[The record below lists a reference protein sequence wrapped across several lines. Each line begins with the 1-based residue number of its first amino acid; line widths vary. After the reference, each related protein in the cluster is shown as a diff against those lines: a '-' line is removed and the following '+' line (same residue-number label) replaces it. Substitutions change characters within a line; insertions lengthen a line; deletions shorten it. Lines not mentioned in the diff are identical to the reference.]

1 MEIYLASMQVL
12 SDMENLRKR
21 TSQQVSEAHQFAL
34 QGFCKNIL
42 DVADNLERAL
52 DSVPEDVLAASQDSS
67 KLAAQADASGEAV
80 TSEMVAKNL
89 CSLHNG
95 VAMSNKVRPT
105 AKLMHL

>member
-1 MEIYLASMQVL
+1 
-12 SDMENLRKR
+12 MENLRKR

-52 DSVPEDVLAASQDSS
+52 DSVPENVLEASQAGAPP
-67 KLAAQADASGEAV
+67 LAQAEGTEGAV
-80 TSEMVAKNL
+80 TSETVAKNL

-95 VAMSNKVRPT
+95 VAMSNKVPP
-105 AKLMHL
+105 KLVCGFQHFSCGT

>member
-1 MEIYLASMQVL
+1 ML

-21 TSQQVSEAHQFAL
+21 TSLQVSEAHQFAL

-52 DSVPEDVLAASQDSS
+52 DSVPQEVLEVSQNGAPS
-67 KLAAQADASGEAV
+67 LEHAEATEGSV
-80 TSEMVAKNL
+80 TCATVAKNL

-95 VAMSNKVRPT
+95 VAMSNKVP
-105 AKLMHL
+105 LCSL